1 MTASITLI
9 GDHLADYLPTFEAW
23 LEKQLLEASTRALT
37 TPQDTFAVQRYDLST
52 TIHDGK
58 YEGIRAQ
65 LLAMADKSGIDHIF
79 QSSTPKISE
88 PGLAVFDMDS
98 TLIKAEVMDELAVEM
113 GIGEQIAA
121 VTASAMRG
129 EIDFTQSFVQRL
141 SFLNGLSSDVMD
153 SVYQRIEHMDGLS
166 VLMKVLHRF
175 GWKTAILSG
184 GFTYF
189 ADRVQQDYGMTEVH
203 ANVLEIVDGKLTGKH
218 VGPIVDA
225 KRKQQLLAQL
235 REKYAVNLS
244 QTIACGD
251 GANDL
256 LMLNDA
262 ALGVALH
269 AKPIVRQKAPCPM
282 SQLGLEGV
290 LYLLGLSSG
299 EIAQALADQ

>member
-23 LEKQLLEASTRALT
+23 LEQQLLETSTRVLT
-37 TPQDTFAVQRYDLST
+37 NPQDVFCVQRYDFST
-52 TIHDGK
+52 TIDDGK
-58 YEGIRAQ
+58 YEELRVQ
-65 LLAMADKSGIDHIF
+65 LLAMADASGIDHIF
-79 QSSTPKISE
+79 QPFTPILSE

-129 EIDFTQSFVQRL
+129 EIDFTESFVQRL

-153 SVYQRIEHMDGLS
+153 SVYQRIEHMDGIS
-166 VLMKVLHRF
+166 ILMKVLHKF

-203 ANVLEIVDGKLTGKH
+203 ANELDIVGGTLTGKH
-218 VGPIVDA
+218 IGPIVDA

-235 REKYAVNLS
+235 KEQYSVPYS

-262 ALGVALH
+262 GLGVALH
-269 AKPIVRQKAPCPM
+269 AKPIVRKQAPCPM

-290 LYLLGLSSG
+290 LYLLGLSSD
-299 EIAQALADQ
+299 EITESVT